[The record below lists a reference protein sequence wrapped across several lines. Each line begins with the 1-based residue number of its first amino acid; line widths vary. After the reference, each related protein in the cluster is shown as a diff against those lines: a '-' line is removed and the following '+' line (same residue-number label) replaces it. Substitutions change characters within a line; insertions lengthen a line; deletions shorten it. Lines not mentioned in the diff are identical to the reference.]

1 VLYSDFAV
9 FEKSDPSE
17 TPVSH
22 QKSANPFVLKATSS
36 AGFRFFRTKNIN
48 HAMKNHSL
56 KTSAASYEVKSSLDS
71 NRKNISANSYLLRGA
86 PLPAFA
92 EN

>member
-1 VLYSDFAV
+1 
-9 FEKSDPSE
+9 
-17 TPVSH
+17 
-22 QKSANPFVLKATSS
+22 
-36 AGFRFFRTKNIN
+36 
-48 HAMKNHSL
+48 MKNHSL